1 MHEQHIAQI
10 ASELDLRSEQV
21 TATAELFDAGG
32 TVPFIARYRK
42 EATGLLDEVAITDIR
57 DRLQQ
62 LRELDGRR
70 ETILK
75 SLEDQKVLSD
85 DLRDKVNAAET
96 LSTLED
102 IYLPYR
108 PKRRTRATIAREKGL
123 EPLAE
128 LIFAQADDSDP
139 LVAAKSFVDVDK
151 QVPGVD
157 EALAGARDIVAE
169 WINENP
175 QARAEIR
182 HLFGRHGVLRS
193 RVIVGKEQE
202 GSKYRDYFEWEEP
215 LTKAP
220 SHRVLAMRRGEKEG
234 CLSMRILGPDDQCLA
249 VLERLA
255 IKAENACGEQ
265 VRQAA
270 HDAYKR
276 MLSLSMET
284 EMRVE
289 SKVAADEEAIRVF
302 AENLRQL
309 LLAPPLGEKS
319 VLALD
324 PGFRTGC
331 KLVCL
336 DAQGNLLHTDVVY
349 PDRHKIETD
358 KKLKDLCR
366 KHQIEAIAIGNG
378 TGGRET
384 ESFIRGMGLPSSV
397 QIVMVNESGASVY
410 SASEVARAEFA
421 DYDLTV
427 RGSVSIGR
435 RLMDPLAE
443 LVKID
448 PKSIGVGQY
457 QHDVEQP
464 ALKRS
469 LDDVVVSCVNSVGV
483 EVNTASEQL
492 LSCVSGLGPQLA
504 NNIVEHRREHGPFAS
519 REALKKVARLGPKAF
534 ELAAGFLRIRGGDNL
549 LDTSAVHPER
559 YGLVAQMAGDLGVA
573 VEELIRRE
581 DLRRGIDLERYTG
594 EDVGLPTLQDIVEE
608 LSKPGRDP
616 RKEFS
621 TFSFADGIEKMEDLR
636 EGMKLPGI
644 VTNITAFGAFVDIG
658 VHQDGLVHISQLAD
672 RYVKDPNE
680 IVKVQ
685 QQIEVRVVEVDLQ
698 RKRIALSMRSE
709 ESAEQ
714 KVARADRSKED
725 GQRRENKQESRPQR
739 QKGKSQQGI
748 SQQRGKKA
756 AAPETGTAFGDA
768 LRKAGLQ

>member
-1 MHEQHIAQI
+1 MPEQHVAQI
-10 ASELDLRSEQV
+10 ASELGLRAEQV
-21 TATAELFDAGG
+21 AATAELIDAGG

-62 LRELDGRR
+62 LRELDARR

-75 SLEDQKVLSD
+75 SLKDREVLSD
-85 DLRDKVNAAET
+85 ELRDKVMAAAT
-96 LSTLED
+96 LSALED
-102 IYLPYR
+102 VYLPYR

-128 LIFAQADDSDP
+128 LVFAQADDSDP
-139 LVAAKSFVDVDK
+139 QMAARAYIDPERDVADGDA
-151 QVPGVD
+151 
-157 EALAGARDIVAE
+157 ALAGARDIIAE

-175 QARAEIR
+175 QARAELR
-182 HLFGRHGVLRS
+182 ALYAKDSVLRS
-193 RVIVGKEQE
+193 RVIAGKEQE

-215 LTKAP
+215 LAKAP

-234 CLSMRILGPDDQCLA
+234 CLSMRVIGPEDQCLA
-249 VLERLA
+249 VLDRLA
-255 IKAENACGEQ
+255 VKADNACGEQ
-265 VRQAA
+265 VRQAV

-289 SKVAADEEAIRVF
+289 SKVRADEEAIGVF

-309 LLAPPLGEKS
+309 LLAPPLGQKS

-349 PDRHKIETD
+349 PDRHPAETE
-358 KKLKDLCR
+358 KKLKALCG
-366 KHQIEAIAIGNG
+366 KYGIEAIAIGNG
-378 TGGRET
+378 TGGRQSET
-384 ESFIRGMGLPSSV
+384 FIRGIGLPASI

-448 PKSIGVGQY
+448 AKSIGVGQY

-492 LSCVSGLGPQLA
+492 LSYVSGLGPQLA
-504 NNIVEHRREHGPFAS
+504 HNIVEHRREHGPFAS
-519 REALKKVARLGPKAF
+519 REALKGVARLGPKAF
-534 ELAAGFLRIRGGDNL
+534 ELAAGFLRVHGGDNP

-559 YGLVAQMAGDLGVA
+559 YKLVASMAGDLKIG
-573 VEELIRRE
+573 VEELMSRE
-581 DLRRGIDLERYTG
+581 DLRRDIDLERYAG

-616 RKEFS
+616 REEFS
-621 TFSFADGIEKMEDLR
+621 AFSFADGVEKMQDLQ

-644 VTNITAFGAFVDIG
+644 VTNITAFGAFVDVG
-658 VHQDGLVHISQLAD
+658 VHQDGLVHVSQLAD

-685 QQIEVRVVEVDLQ
+685 EQVEVRVVEIDLE

-709 ESAEQ
+709 ESAEEKTARIERAKGSGQ
-714 KVARADRSKED
+714 KPEK
-725 GQRRENKQESRPQR
+725 KPRPQSR
-739 QKGKSQQGI
+739 KGKSQQ
-748 SQQRGKKA
+748 RAKKA
-756 AAPETGTAFGDA
+756 DPPKPDTAFGDA
-768 LRKAGLQ
+768 LRQAGLK